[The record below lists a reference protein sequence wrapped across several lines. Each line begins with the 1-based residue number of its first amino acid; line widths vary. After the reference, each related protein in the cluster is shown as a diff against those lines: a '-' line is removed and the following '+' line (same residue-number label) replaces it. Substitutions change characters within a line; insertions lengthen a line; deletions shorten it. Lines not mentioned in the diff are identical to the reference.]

1 MNAYGQRGMPRRDN
15 PDPLALAIGQRIR
28 QIREEAGLTLEKLA
42 YESELGSKGH
52 LSNLERG
59 LVRPTVNTLRVL
71 ADRLGVLVLDLV
83 TFPAD
88 DDRQAVT
95 DELRRARPA
104 VLRRLLKDLRA
115 EQKNKAKP
123 RGARSARADR

>member
-1 MNAYGQRGMPRRDN
+1 MHRRDN

-28 QIREEAGLTLEKLA
+28 QFREEAGLTLEKLA

-83 TFPAD
+83 TFPEQD
-88 DDRQAVT
+88 ERQALT
-95 DELRRARPA
+95 AALRKLRPAALRRIRKEIEAPTKA
-104 VLRRLLKDLRA
+104 RRL
-115 EQKNKAKP
+115 P
-123 RGARSARADR
+123 RK